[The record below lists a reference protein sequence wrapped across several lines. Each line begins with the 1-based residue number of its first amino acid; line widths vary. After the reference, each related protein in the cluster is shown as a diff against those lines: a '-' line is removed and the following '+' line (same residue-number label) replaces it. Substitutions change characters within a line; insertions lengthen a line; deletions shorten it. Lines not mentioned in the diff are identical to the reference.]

1 MSARPMANLPPL
13 KGDQAAAS
21 DPAAHVWLSAS
32 AGTGKTQ
39 VLAARVFRLLLRGV
53 APEAILCLTFTKA
66 GAAEMA
72 QRINGR
78 LAAWVRMPE
87 TELFRDLK
95 ALGETP
101 TPDLR
106 DRARTLFARVLD
118 APGGGLR
125 IQTIH
130 GFCQGL
136 LAAFPVE
143 AGLAPGFRPLEAREE
158 AVLAREALAR
168 MLETA
173 EREGRVGPVETVGAL
188 SLRLGEGGAEGFLAA
203 CARAPGAL
211 EALPTGIQ
219 PWLRRALDLP
229 SGDIDEAIAEGVEEI
244 DEDAVVRLAG
254 ANRAWGTATGDKAA
268 TTLERW
274 IGSDRAGRVALLEE
288 LMGTVFT
295 AKGEPRKASKK
306 LTDADP
312 DYEDMARELGETCRY
327 LLGLAARARHAD
339 LLADALSVGRDYAR
353 AYTLSKRAIGAV
365 DFDDLI
371 RTTVELLERPGIG
384 EWVRYKLD
392 QVTEHVLID
401 EAQDTNAH
409 QWRIVRALADEFFVG
424 RGLYAPSTRTLFT
437 VGDHKQA
444 IFGFQ
449 GTDPINFQAAE
460 LHFSRR
466 ADEVAGDDEWPP
478 EERGLPFNQLS
489 LTHSFRSTTP
499 ILEFVDAAIEALGE
513 PGMGMAGEVERHASE
528 VKGPGRVTLWP
539 PVVAGGSDEDEE
551 GWIDDAVRKVATDIA
566 RAVRRWLDDGVMLE
580 SKGRRLEPQD
590 IMILVKRRGDLAS
603 LIVARLYAEGVPVA
617 GVDRLRL
624 NAPLAVQDLLA
635 TVRFALQPEDDLSL
649 ASLLVSPLI
658 GWSQDRLMAAGH
670 RARGSLWAHLT
681 RTLPADDLAPLR
693 QMLARADVSTPYQF
707 LEELLS
713 GPLDG
718 RRKLIRRLGTE
729 ARDPIEELLNAA
741 LTFESTT
748 TPSLQRF
755 LDWFDRGDVEIVRDP
770 SAPLDAVRVMT
781 AHGSKGLQAPLVIL
795 ADATADPTASPRSIL
810 RWTPE
815 PGALPIPV
823 FPPRAEERGGPL
835 DAVAAEIAAR
845 ELAEHWRLFYV
856 AATRAEEQLVVA
868 GALGKRAAGVP
879 PMHSWYATCARAMTA
894 LGVPEVE
901 PGDGQSRQFLGSQ
914 PQPPVAARP
923 GTVVVATAR
932 EEMRLPDWVHAP
944 APQESRPPRPLAPSQ
959 LGEDMVADPPPTPAM
974 RAAAERGRLI
984 HCLLERL
991 PPVAPEQRRGAAE
1004 RWLSQ
1009 AAGVEDAAMRAD
1021 VTGAVF
1027 AILDDPAYAPLFGPG
1042 SLAEAPIAA
1051 TLANGLVVS
1060 GRVDRLLI
1068 DADEIRL
1075 IDYKTGRRAP
1085 GGIDDVPAFHLAQM
1099 AGYAA
1104 ALEVI
1109 FPGRRV
1115 SVALLYTAGPRLI
1128 TVPDALLAAHKPGYR
1143 DREQS
1148 LALGG

>member
-1 MSARPMANLPPL
+1 MANLPPL

-87 TELFRDLK
+87 TELFADLK
-95 ALGETP
+95 ALGETA
-101 TPDLR
+101 TPELR
-106 DRARTLFARVLD
+106 ERARTLFARVLD

-173 EREGRVGPVETVGAL
+173 EREGRVGLVETVGAL
-188 SLRLGEGGAEGFLAA
+188 SLRLGEGGAEAFLAA
-203 CARAPGAL
+203 CARAPGSL

-268 TTLERW
+268 ATLERW
-274 IGSDRAGRVALLEE
+274 IGSDRAGRVALLDE
-288 LMGTVFT
+288 LVGTVFT

-312 DYEDMARELGETCRY
+312 DYEEMARELGEACRH

-339 LLADALSVGRDYAR
+339 LLADALTVGRDYAR

-449 GTDPINFQAAE
+449 GTDPINFRAAE

-466 ADEVAGDDEWPP
+466 AGEVAGDDEWPP

-513 PGMGMAGEVERHASE
+513 PGMGMGHEVERHASE

-681 RTLPADDLAPLR
+681 RTLPAEDLAPLR
-693 QMLARADVSTPYQF
+693 QMLSRADVSTPYQF

-810 RWTPE
+810 RWMPE

-856 AATRAEEQLVVA
+856 AATRAEEQLVVT
-868 GALGKRAAGVP
+868 GALGKRAAEVP
-879 PMHSWYATCARAMTA
+879 PLHSWYATCARAMTA

-901 PGDGQSRQFLGSQ
+901 PGDGQSRLFLGTKPLS
-914 PQPPVAARP
+914 PVAPRAD
-923 GTVVVATAR
+923 VVSVSEVRKETK
-932 EEMRLPDWVHAP
+932 LPEWIHAP

-974 RAAAERGRLI
+974 RIAAERGRLI
-984 HCLLERL
+984 HCLLERV

-1004 RWLSQ
+1004 RWLTQ
-1009 AAGVEDAAMRAD
+1009 AAGVEDAALRAD
-1021 VTGAVF
+1021 VTDAVF
-1027 AILDDPAYAPLFGPG
+1027 AILDDPAYGPLFGPG

-1068 DADEIRL
+1068 GAEGIRL

-1085 GGIDDVPAFHLAQM
+1085 GGIGDVPVFHLAQM

-1109 FPGRRV
+1109 FPGRPV

-1128 TVPDALLAAHKPGYR
+1128 TVPEAVLAIHKPGYR
-1143 DREQS
+1143 GGEQS